1 MIWLLF
7 AAAAGVAAWAFIAMR
22 SGALDRRRGQPLL
35 WGAGV
40 TAAALLA
47 LMVHEQIQQERM
59 MNQIVGAGAG
69 LFARGMSDHD
79 ARADEMGAERERIQR
94 DFEKR
99 QADFD
104 RNFRARQDA
113 FDRSFKEQADRFDR
127 ASDERRAGLGA
138 PASVSATNTGEVR

>member
-7 AAAAGVAAWAFIAMR
+7 AAAAGVAAWAFTAMR

-59 MNQIVGAGAG
+59 MNQIVGAGTS
-69 LFARGMSDHD
+69 LVARGVAEFD
-79 ARADEMGAERERIQR
+79 ARADERKAEHDRFQR
-94 DFEKR
+94 DFK
-99 QADFD
+99 
-104 RNFRARQDA
+104 ARQDQ
-113 FDRSFKEQADRFDR
+113 FDRDFKEQANRFDR
-127 ASDERRAGLGA
+127 ALEEHRDALGVPAGVGTTN
-138 PASVSATNTGEVR
+138 SAEMQ